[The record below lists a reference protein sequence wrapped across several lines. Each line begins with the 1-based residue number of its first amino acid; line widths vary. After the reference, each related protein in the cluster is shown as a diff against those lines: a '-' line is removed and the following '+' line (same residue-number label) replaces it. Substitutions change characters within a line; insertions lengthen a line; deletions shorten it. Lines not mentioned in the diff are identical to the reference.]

1 MVLPL
6 TEYPKFNRCLP
17 RKLLATL
24 ICILNC
30 TVVAFAQPP
39 RANGPDIPPAPAI
52 SVLTLSD
59 CLAIGRSQQ
68 PAIQAAQDSLG
79 AAQMAQRGLNELKFG
94 TRTFAKSVPVRRQ
107 QAAWGVNAA
116 AANFYQV
123 QRDMDA
129 AVARMYFSVLYAAM
143 QTALI
148 DDIVKQLTATVNT
161 GEALL
166 GKEGAPPDL
175 SPVSLAKAKLF
186 LSLART
192 KQAEAHRG
200 SQLAMDG
207 LREAMGVGPDCPFEI
222 AFVRLPDPVR
232 GVDKQQLVALA
243 VSRRGEV
250 IQADSAQNITALE
263 IKAQSL
269 TRMAKGHTSAA
280 GGDFHAKPIP
290 TGSFGDDY
298 KPGAIGLDFPTLF
311 VGPKETRMER
321 AAFVNG
327 RAGAV
332 AEKTRN
338 LVALEAE
345 AAFLK
350 WEEAIAKMDET
361 RPSADEGEKMLVK
374 LKAALEGNVLQSYKD
389 YLEMVVIV
397 GQVKAQYNEALYNH
411 AVALTEFERVTA
423 GGFPAG
429 ITVICPVTQP

>member
-6 TEYPKFNRCLP
+6 AEHPSFFCCLP
-17 RKLLATL
+17 QKLLATL
-24 ICILNC
+24 ICFLIISA
-30 TVVAFAQPP
+30 TAVAQTPGV
-39 RANGPDIPPAPAI
+39 NGPDVPAAPAVP
-52 SVLTLSD
+52 VLTLSD
-59 CLAIGRSQQ
+59 CLTIGRAQQ

-79 AAQMAQRGLNELKFG
+79 AAQMAQKGLNELKFG
-94 TRTFAKSVPVRRQ
+94 TRTFAKAVPVRRQ

-116 AANFYQV
+116 AANLLQV
-123 QRDMDA
+123 QCDMDA
-129 AVARMYFSVLYAAM
+129 AVARMYFSVQYARI

-175 SPVSLAKAKLF
+175 TPVSLAKAKLF
-186 LSLART
+186 LSLAKT
-192 KQAEAHRG
+192 KQAEAHKG
-200 SQLAMDG
+200 SQLAMEG
-207 LREAMGVGPDCPFEI
+207 LREAMGIGPECPFAVGI
-222 AFVRLPDPVR
+222 DKLPEPIR
-232 GVDKQQLVALA
+232 AVDRKQLVCLA
-243 VSRRGEV
+243 ISRRGEV
-250 IQADSAQNITALE
+250 IQADSAVNITALE

-290 TGSFGDDY
+290 TGSFGDEY

-311 VGPKETRMER
+311 VGPKETRMDR

-338 LVALEAE
+338 LVALEAD

-350 WEEAIAKMDET
+350 WEEAIAKLDET

-429 ITVICPVTQP
+429 ITCAATQP

>member
-1 MVLPL
+1 MVWPPIEHPF
-6 TEYPKFNRCLP
+6 TSRCLL
-17 RKLLATL
+17 RRLTALLL
-24 ICILNC
+24 CIPIV
-30 TVVAFAQPP
+30 TAVVFAQAPP
-39 RANGPDIPPAPAI
+39 ANGPDNLPPQNIP
-52 SVLTLSD
+52 VLTLPD

-68 PAIQAAQDSLG
+68 PAIQAAQQSLG
-79 AAQMAQRGLNELKFG
+79 AAQMAQRGLNEIKFG

-116 AANFYQV
+116 AANLYQV
-123 QRDMDA
+123 QADMDC
-129 AVARMYFSVLYAAM
+129 AVSRMYFSVLYARE
-143 QTALI
+143 QTLLI
-148 DDIVKQLTATVNT
+148 DDIVRQLTATANT
-161 GEALL
+161 GESLL

-175 SPVSLAKAKLF
+175 NPVSLAKARLF
-186 LSLART
+186 LSLAKT
-192 KQAEAHRG
+192 KQAEAHKG

-207 LREAMGVGPDCPFEI
+207 LREAMGIGPDCAFEV
-222 AFVRLPDPVR
+222 AADKLPEPLR
-232 GVDKQQLVALA
+232 GVKKDLIVCLA

-250 IQADSAQNITALE
+250 IQADSAANITNLE

-269 TRMAKGHTSAA
+269 TRVAKGHTSAA
-280 GGDFHAKPIP
+280 GGDFHAKPVP
-290 TGSFGDDY
+290 TGSFGDEY

-321 AAFVNG
+321 AAYVNG

-338 LVALEAE
+338 LVALEAA

-350 WEEAIAKMDET
+350 WEEAITKMDET
-361 RPSADEGEKMLVK
+361 KPAAEDGDKILVK

-389 YLEMVVIV
+389 YLEMVVVV
-397 GQVKAQYNEALYNH
+397 GQVKGQYNEARYNH

-429 ITVICPVTQP
+429 ITVFPTTQP